1 MVEMQVKTDF
11 PISNLVL
18 SLYEPS
24 FIGEQIAIEP
34 NYKDKVLAEDGQM
47 LQTNVRGINRVFR

>member
-1 MVEMQVKTDF
+1 
-11 PISNLVL
+11 VL

-47 LQTNVRGINRVFR
+47 LQTNVRGINRVLGNQLGPIKRNSRK